1 MDIADN
7 SSSTLSSEEKET
19 NKRYRYLKLEPGVG
33 DAPVTCTI
41 THESFSVSQHLA
53 EKGLS
58 CPEYWA
64 LSYTWG
70 SPSPQ
75 RWIEVDGQIL
85 DIRDNLWRFLRRVRH
100 QTSSRTLWVDAV
112 CINQDD
118 PVEKTGQVAIM
129 GSIFR
134 CADDVLAWI
143 GEEADDSAF
152 VMNLARSSK
161 KLKPNIILAQHHCAA
176 ERLRTWQAL
185 KAFLGRPY
193 WTRTWIMQEV
203 VLAKNPVI
211 VFCGTDV
218 VDYESLYGMVQI
230 LDMALQDIPYIRDMC
245 TSSRKK
251 RELDSILDLATE
263 FRKDKLPD
271 LLTYGTDRAS
281 PGSLITL
288 IDRYAHTECSDPRD
302 KVFALLE
309 MAADID
315 LIKAPS
321 WFDYSK
327 DVHEVFFEV
336 LAHCATAC
344 EAGADFGKLLMQNMR
359 LTPESLR
366 RYIASND
373 VDQSIAEASLRNT
386 LTLRL
391 PFNFERRHNRSMLSP
406 PKVTC
411 VRYGAETN
419 NGYVLVFEADQGKD
433 DTFSVAPLR
442 GIAYDVQCGDRLY
455 IEKRSDV
462 ALITRGHDDHSF
474 AIGWALAPIG
484 RDWHP
489 DARLL
494 ERLTYLRQQPF
505 ENSVDLSRTT
515 PPEFTDCLFLGLS
528 LPVVVTVI
536 EGVTIDKGILPIS
549 RIRAYVEK
557 HSSPSQSVHWVFKN
571 KRSEW
576 TMSLFWHFNVLHNIN
591 QSYKESRGSLSF
603 SPTVTIGMI
612 GRYAVV
618 HVAKQLFHG
627 GSSRQVDIPDP
638 TVTYV

>member
-7 SSSTLSSEEKET
+7 LSSTLLSEKKET
-19 NKRYRYLKLEPGVG
+19 NKRYRYLKLEPGNIRLLNLLPGVG

-53 EKGLS
+53 EKALC
-58 CPEYWA
+58 CPRYCA

-85 DIRDNLWRFLRRVRH
+85 DIRDNLWRFLRRLRH

-118 PVEKTGQVAIM
+118 PVEKTGQVAMM

-161 KLKPNIILAQHHCAA
+161 KLKANITIAQLYCAA

-203 VLAKNPVI
+203 VLAEKPVI
-211 VFCGTDV
+211 VFCGIDV
-218 VDYESLYGMVQI
+218 IDYYDLYEMVQI
-230 LDMALQDIPYIRDMC
+230 LDKELQDIPYIKSMC

-263 FRKDKLPD
+263 FNKDKLPD
-271 LLTYGTDRAS
+271 LLTYGNDRAS
-281 PGSLITL
+281 PGSLKTL
-288 IDRYAHTECSDPRD
+288 IDRYAHTECSDARD

-315 LIKAPS
+315 LSRAPS

-327 DVHEVFFEV
+327 ETHEVFFGV
-336 LAHCATAC
+336 LVHCATAC
-344 EAGADFGKLLMQNMR
+344 EAGADFGKVLMQGMR

-366 RYIASND
+366 RYIASHD
-373 VDQSIAEASLRNT
+373 VDQTIAEASLRNT

-391 PFNFERRHNRSMLSP
+391 PFNFERRHNRSMLSH

-419 NGYVLVFEADQGKD
+419 NGYVLVFEADQEKD

-442 GIAYDVQCGDRLY
+442 GIAYDVQCGDRLHLA
-455 IEKRSDV
+455 KGSDV
-462 ALITRGHDDHSF
+462 ALITRVHDDYSF
-474 AIGWALAPIG
+474 AIGWALVLRG
-484 RDWHP
+484 QDWDP

-494 ERLTYLRQQPF
+494 ERLTYLRQQPL
-505 ENSVDLSRTT
+505 EISVDVSRPTH
-515 PPEFTDCLFLGLS
+515 PDDPDCVLLGLS
-528 LPVVVTVI
+528 LPVAVAII
-536 EGVTIDKGILPIS
+536 EGVTVEKGILPTFHES
-549 RIRAYVEK
+549 TN
-557 HSSPSQSVHWVFKN
+557 SSPSPSVHGFFKK

-576 TMSLFWHFNVLHNIN
+576 TKSLSWHFNVLHNIN
-591 QSYKESRGSLSF
+591 QSYRESRGSLSF
-603 SPTVTIGMI
+603 SPTVTIGVI

-618 HVAKQLFHG
+618 HVAKQLFHE
-627 GSSRQVDIPDP
+627 
-638 TVTYV
+638 